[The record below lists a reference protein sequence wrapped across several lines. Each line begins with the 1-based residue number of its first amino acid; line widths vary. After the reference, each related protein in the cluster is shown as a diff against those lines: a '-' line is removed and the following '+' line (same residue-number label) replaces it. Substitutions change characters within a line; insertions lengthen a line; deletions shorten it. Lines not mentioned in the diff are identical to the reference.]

1 MKKFLI
7 ITTLIATVGFVL
19 YLGLGTSISR
29 LNLDILV
36 PTESPAEEQ
45 LVPIEPDE
53 VFAEPITYGALKQSY
68 SHTAFSFNY
77 SEGFKILLNQISA
90 TELAP
95 SRVEGEIITV
105 ENSKGSGF
113 QILITS
119 FDEPGPI
126 TPERIWQDEPEADII
141 DPKWADL
148 DGIKTIAFYGYNED
162 MGETFEVWPIYKGK
176 LYQIA
181 GPKTAEDLIVETLET
196 GRWIPV
202 EKRRP

>member
-19 YLGLGTSISR
+19 YLNISR
-29 LNLDILV
+29 LNLDILA

-45 LVPIEPDE
+45 LVLIEPDE
-53 VFAEPITYGALKQSY
+53 VFAEPIMYGALKQSY
-68 SHTAFSFNY
+68 SHATFSFNY

-196 GRWIPV
+196 WRWIPL
-202 EKRRP
+202 EKSRP